1 MVEYYQPCDGSWD
14 CMWQDGT
21 VPVLSLVLI
30 GMIIAGVHQLVR
42 YYKNKRQEKEE
53 DIERER
59 KVHQNCSVKRKY
71 WK

>member
-1 MVEYYQPCDGSWD
+1 M
-14 CMWQDGT
+14 M
-21 VPVLSLVLI
+21 
-30 GMIIAGVHQLVR
+30 

-71 WK
+71 